1 MHATAFLGDC
11 SFRDF
16 PFFFSFFLFLFFFPV
31 CSAFT
36 DRNMTTDPKSGARG
50 RPRGITGARSA
61 AETKHRPRS
70 VALLVWEGVG
80 RSACPPSPRGPA
92 KKERK
97 LAFGGA
103 PAAPTQHGSVP
114 RQPRRAVDGAPLAR
128 PSSPRGGRVCVS
140 SKSLLRQDAGFFLL
154 DIIRGMRR
162 ILVWKYCFLWI
173 GVCVT
178 DA

>member
-1 MHATAFLGDC
+1 MFCLHGSQRDHGPQERSPWTAPGNHGRTLG
-11 SFRDF
+11 RRNETQT
-16 PFFFSFFLFLFFFPV
+16 PF
-31 CSAFT
+31 C
-36 DRNMTTDPKSGARG
+36 G
-50 RPRGITGARSA
+50 
-61 AETKHRPRS
+61 
-70 VALLVWEGVG
+70 
-80 RSACPPSPRGPA
+80 SACLGRCGKVCLSPLPPGSCQKG
-92 KKERK
+92 KKAG
-97 LAFGGA
+97 LWGA

-128 PSSPRGGRVCVS
+128 PSSPRRGRVCVS

>member
-1 MHATAFLGDC
+1 M
-11 SFRDF
+11 
-16 PFFFSFFLFLFFFPV
+16 

-70 VALLVWEGVG
+70 VALLLWEGVG
-80 RSACPPSPRGPA
+80 RSACPPSPPGSCQKG
-92 KKERK
+92 KKAG
-97 LAFGGA
+97 LWGA
-103 PAAPTQHGSVP
+103 PAAPTQHGSVSQ
-114 RQPRRAVDGAPLAR
+114 QPRRAVDGAPLAR
-128 PSSPRGGRVCVS
+128 PSSPRRGRVCVS

>member
-97 LAFGGA
+97 LAFGG
-103 PAAPTQHGSVP
+103 PP
-114 RQPRRAVDGAPLAR
+114 PRRLSTALC
-128 PSSPRGGRVCVS
+128 PSSRAEPWTVHRWLGRAHRAEGGCVS
-140 SKSLLRQDAGFFLL
+140 AASPSFVRTQGFFFSTSFA
-154 DIIRGMRR
+154 G
-162 ILVWKYCFLWI
+162 
-173 GVCVT
+173 
-178 DA
+178 

>member
-1 MHATAFLGDC
+1 M
-11 SFRDF
+11 
-16 PFFFSFFLFLFFFPV
+16 

-97 LAFGGA
+97 LAFGG
-103 PAAPTQHGSVP
+103 
-114 RQPRRAVDGAPLAR
+114 PRRADSAR
-128 PSSPRGGRVCVS
+128 LCLPAAAQSRGRRTVGSAELTAQREGVCQQQVPPSSGRRVFSSRHHSRDETYPRLEI
-140 SKSLLRQDAGFFLL
+140 LLSVD
-154 DIIRGMRR
+154 RR
-162 ILVWKYCFLWI
+162 MCH
-173 GVCVT
+173 
-178 DA
+178 